1 MAPTSPV
8 VSIWELGLRLRER
21 RDLAGLT
28 ATAAA
33 QHAGCTQGYLSD
45 VERGKTKIGP
55 EKLDALLAAYE
66 LGKDE
71 AAELRGLREEAN
83 RRGWWQEYSGIFDG
97 TVLRYLGCEHG
108 AASVR
113 THESLLIPGLL
124 QTEEYARALF
134 RGTPNYRLTE
144 MDPRVEAR
152 LTRQRRLDDED
163 PLRLTAV
170 INEAALHQQVGG
182 PEVLRRQLQHLVDVV
197 ERHPET
203 VELRVVPFTAGGY
216 DALGASTFHL
226 LDFPGARLPQ
236 LLYQESLTIADTIE
250 RPTLIRE
257 YAYALREALG
267 LALSTQDSLA
277 AIRRMETEL

>member
-8 VSIWELGLRLRER
+8 VSIWELGLRLREHR
-21 RDLAGLT
+21 ELAELT

-33 QHAGCTQGYLSD
+33 QRAGCTQGYLSD
-45 VERGKTKIGP
+45 VERGKTKIAP
-55 EKLDALLAAYE
+55 EKLDALFAAYE

-71 AAELRGLREEAN
+71 AEKLRGLREEAN
-83 RRGWWQEYSGIFDG
+83 RRGWWQAYSGIFDP
-97 TVLRYLGCEHG
+97 TVLRYLGYEHG

-113 THESLLIPGLL
+113 IHESLLIPGLL
-124 QTEEYARALF
+124 QTEDYARALY
-134 RGTPNYRLTE
+134 RGTPNNRLVD

-152 LTRQRRLDDED
+152 LARQRRLDGED

-170 INEAALHQQVGG
+170 INEGALHQQVGG
-182 PEVLRRQLQHLVDVV
+182 PEVLRRQLRHLADVV

-216 DALGASTFHL
+216 DALGAATFHL
-226 LDFPGARLPQ
+226 LDFPGARLPP
-236 LLYQESLTIADTIE
+236 LLYQESLTMREMVE
-250 RPTLIRE
+250 RPTRVRE
-257 YAYALREALG
+257 YSYALREALD

-277 AIRRMETEL
+277 AIRRVETEL